1 MPPVPHAGNPRQRA
15 SPSEATASI
24 IIGAWRTSGST
35 IREGLLYRGG
45 VVDVDRPQP
54 GGRLLG
60 VLHEPGGRIGRIH
73 MGANLAGLIAIVS
86 REAAAGIM
94 HRAGGHRG
102 PADFLHCG
110 GKWIRTIGPPPE
122 IVVDPSGSRRDHM
135 KISLELKGFVRGAG
149 SADA

>member
-1 MPPVPHAGNPRQRA
+1 
-15 SPSEATASI
+15 
-24 IIGAWRTSGST
+24 
-35 IREGLLYRGG
+35 
-45 VVDVDRPQP
+45 
-54 GGRLLG
+54 
-60 VLHEPGGRIGRIH
+60 

-86 REAAAGIM
+86 PEAAAGIM

-149 SADA
+149 SADANLSSPRRAATDVMPGILWLRSGP